1 MGLSVNTNI
10 AAMDAYR
17 NLTNTQTSLAGS
29 LQKLSSGL
37 RINSA
42 ADDAAGLAIS
52 QGLTSQIGGLT
63 VAGRNA
69 QDGISVVQTAE
80 GALTESQAIL
90 QRMRDLAV
98 QSANDSN
105 DANSRLAITTETTA
119 LTAELDR
126 IASSTTFNN
135 INILNGTFKNKNIQ
149 VGYAAGDQIAVGITS
164 GGVVS
169 AATAKFANG
178 AASSTAAAAVFTQGA
193 VVTTTAALTVS
204 ASAVVIAGKLNADA
218 NFAAGYVASID
229 GTTGGLTITSTTNN
243 ASAVVVSGA
252 GLAGANVA
260 AAQGVSALA
269 GFSST
274 DLGVNVATF
283 DTGAHATTAIGLID
297 TAINAVSLSRAG
309 LGALQNRFQHTINN
323 INVTVENLSASKS
336 RITDTDM
343 ASEMVK
349 FTRDQIL
356 SQAGTAM
363 LAQANKIP
371 QGVLQLLQ

>member
-17 NLTNTQTSLAGS
+17 NLTNTQTALAGS

-98 QSANDSN
+98 QAANDSN
-105 DANSRLAITTETTA
+105 DVNSRTAITTETTA
-119 LTAELDR
+119 LKAELTR
-126 IASSTTFNN
+126 ISTQTTFNN
-135 INILNGTFKNKNIQ
+135 IPILDGSYTAKNIQTGYAATDNIQ
-149 VGYAAGDQIAVGITS
+149 VGITS
-164 GGVVS
+164 TGTSGAVS
-169 AATAKFANG
+169 TFANG
-178 AASSTAAAAVFTQGA
+178 AAATVTATPAVFTHGA
-193 VVTTTAALTVS
+193 VITSVAIAAGSTNANTIATT
-204 ASAVVIAGKLNADA
+204 LNADA
-218 NFAAGYVASID
+218 GFKANYTASVNAL
-229 GTTGGLTITSTTNN
+229 GGLVVTSHD
-243 ASAVVVSGA
+243 
-252 GLAGANVA
+252 GLAGAITHTGIGNA
-260 AAQGVSALA
+260 TDALPGASA

-274 DLGVNVATF
+274 DLGVNNTMF
-283 DTGAHATTAIGLID
+283 DSAANAQASITTID

-343 ASEMVK
+343 ASEMVS

>member
-17 NLTNTQTSLAGS
+17 NLTNTQTALAGS

-105 DANSRLAITTETTA
+105 DTNSRAAITTETTA
-119 LTAELDR
+119 LKAELTR
-126 IASSTTFNN
+126 ISSSTTFNN
-135 INILNGTFKNKNIQ
+135 INILNGTFTAKQIQ
-149 VGYAAGDQIAVGITS
+149 VGYAAGDAIAVTISSGGTSAANSVWANGTSTTS
-164 GGVVS
+164 G
-169 AATAKFANG
+169 
-178 AASSTAAAAVFTQGA
+178 AAAVFTQNG
-193 VVTTTAALTVS
+193 VVTTTGVLVASSNSNTIAAS
-204 ASAVVIAGKLNADA
+204 LNADA
-218 NFAAGYVASID
+218 SFKASYSASVNALGGLVVTSTNGNALAIAV
-229 GTTGGLTITSTTNN
+229 TGGLTAAGTNN
-243 ASAVVVSGA
+243 IA
-252 GLAGANVA
+252 GVTN
-260 AAQGVSALA
+260 A
-269 GFSST
+269 GFSAT
-274 DLGVNVATF
+274 DLGVN
-283 DTGAHATTAIGLID
+283 GADFSTQGGANTAIGLID

-363 LAQANKIP
+363 LAQANQIP
-371 QGVLQLLQ
+371 QGVLKLLQ